1 MIKVSSVIL
10 TVLVGL
16 LMVGCGKSEDAAAV
30 PVTGE
35 TSTPPAGKGGMQSMG
50 ATPGPGS
57 ASGDGRVGSQAQ
69 GG

>member
-1 MIKVSSVIL
+1 MKRTSLAL

-16 LMVGCGKSEDAAAV
+16 VVAGCGKSDEAAAV

-57 ASGDGRVGSQAQ
+57 ASGDSRVGSQAQ